1 MSICWQRG
9 SEIVQGHGARSQFIA
24 MYHVMVAQ
32 QSFYVI
38 CPVQFLASGELGA
51 ADMARAWH
59 RDEWFTQGDAW
70 YFFARAPHSKGQES
84 YPACWSAA
92 VCTCADALQQFTQT
106 LCRSAVPLRVRLSRL
121 CSIAL
126 TCSERFSAERIRFL
140 FFQCGRCLHSSAAS
154 RRSKSFVDC

>member
-1 MSICWQRG
+1 MSSAPYSSWRAFHLCAL
-9 SEIVQGHGARSQFIA
+9 GA
-24 MYHVMVAQ
+24 
-32 QSFYVI
+32 SF
-38 CPVQFLASGELGA
+38 GELGA

-92 VCTCADALQQFTQT
+92 VCTCTDALQQFTQT
-106 LCRSAVPLRVRLSRL
+106 LCRSALPLRVRLSML

-126 TCSERFSAERIRFL
+126 PCSQRLSAGRIRLLCSECA
-140 FFQCGRCLHSSAAS
+140 RCLCCAAALWRS
-154 RRSKSFVDC
+154 RSCTDCR